1 MSVLT
6 PTELGR
12 KLYVF
17 LKQDSNYHLERHKQ
31 QHTFMVQNVS
41 HAQEYSSTKKILP
54 QKSDDEIS
62 DQPNDENETDFEK
75 FLQPDD
81 SNAATI

>member
-1 MSVLT
+1 
-6 PTELGR
+6 
-12 KLYVF
+12 
-17 LKQDSNYHLERHKQ
+17 
-31 QHTFMVQNVS
+31 MVQNVPQ
-41 HAQEYSSTKKILP
+41 AQEYISTKKILP
-54 QKSDDEIS
+54 QKSDDET